1 MREIWYKNRVND
13 ATPTQLFYAKNGII
27 TGEME
32 YVAKIEGL
40 EADFVRE
47 QVAIGRAIIPAN
59 INHHN
64 LIPMAIGRA
73 FKCKINANIGSSA
86 LSSGL
91 EEEVQKVKTSIKY
104 GADTI
109 MDLSTGGNLDEIRS
123 AVISNSSVPIGTV
136 PMYQIIHDVG
146 DIKNLDIKSMLK
158 TLEKQARQGVSY
170 FTIHAG
176 FLLKFMP
183 LVAKRKMGIV
193 SRGGSLM
200 ASWMLHYHKENPF
213 YEAFDEIC
221 EICAKYDVA
230 LSLGDSLRPGCLY
243 DATDEAQISELRV
256 LGELQKRAYDK
267 NVQVMIEGPGH
278 VPLNQIQKNM
288 ELEQELC
295 NDAPFYVLGPLP
307 TDIGAGYDHI
317 TSAIGG
323 TLAAFYGASM
333 LCYVTAKE
341 HLGLPNEKDVRE
353 GIIAHKIAA
362 HAADV
367 ALGRKGAIERDH
379 AMSDARYNFDWNLQF
394 ELALD
399 GEKAREFHDETLPDE
414 SFKNAEFC
422 SMCGPKF
429 CAYKITRKLM
439 KNECKAGESIE

>member
-1 MREIWYKNRVND
+1 MRKIWCKNRAND

-91 EEEVQKVKTSIKY
+91 EEEVQKVKISIKY

-256 LGELQKRAYDK
+256 LGELQKRAYEK

>member
-1 MREIWYKNRVND
+1 MREIWCKNRAND

-256 LGELQKRAYDK
+256 LGELQKRAYEK

-362 HAADV
+362 HTADV

>member
-1 MREIWYKNRVND
+1 MREIWCKNRAND

-256 LGELQKRAYDK
+256 LGELQKRAYEK

>member
-1 MREIWYKNRVND
+1 MREIWCKNRAND

-32 YVAKIEGL
+32 YVGKIEGL

-256 LGELQKRAYDK
+256 LGELQKRAYEK

-414 SFKNAEFC
+414 SFKNAQFC

>member
-1 MREIWYKNRVND
+1 MREIWCKNRAND

-256 LGELQKRAYDK
+256 LGELQKRAYEK

-362 HAADV
+362 HVADV

>member
-1 MREIWYKNRVND
+1 MREIWCKNRAND

-32 YVAKIEGL
+32 YVSKIEGL

-47 QVAIGRAIIPAN
+47 QVTIGRAIIPAN

-256 LGELQKRAYDK
+256 LGELQKRAYEK

>member
-1 MREIWYKNRVND
+1 MREIWCKNRAND

-40 EADFVRE
+40 EANFVRE

>member
-1 MREIWYKNRVND
+1 MREIWCKNRAND

-200 ASWMLHYHKENPF
+200 ASWMLHYHKEKPF

-256 LGELQKRAYDK
+256 LGELQKRAYEK

-399 GEKAREFHDETLPDE
+399 GEKARELHDETLPDE

>member
-1 MREIWYKNRVND
+1 MREIWCKNRAND

-123 AVISNSSVPIGTV
+123 AIISNSSVPIGTV

-256 LGELQKRAYDK
+256 LGELQKRAYEK

>member
-1 MREIWYKNRVND
+1 MREIWCKNRAND

-158 TLEKQARQGVSY
+158 TLEKQELQGVSY

-256 LGELQKRAYDK
+256 LGELQKRAYEK

>member
-1 MREIWYKNRVND
+1 MREIWCKNRASD

-256 LGELQKRAYDK
+256 LGELQKRAYEK

>member
-1 MREIWYKNRVND
+1 MREIWCKNRAND

-256 LGELQKRAYDK
+256 LGELQKRAYEK

-362 HAADV
+362 HAVDV

>member
-1 MREIWYKNRVND
+1 MREIWCKNRAND

-59 INHHN
+59 VNHHN

-256 LGELQKRAYDK
+256 LGELQKRAYEK